1 MKMLKVNKFCFSI
14 LILFFIV
21 LQSCGPDIE
30 GCTDP
35 SSINYNPEANKL
47 KDSCCINIYTKKI
60 TLNKPKVSISIDNN
74 RFSEINYKFI
84 YNSNSND
91 TIKSYPFVKS
101 SNRIR
106 HLASIYKNLRITAL
120 TNYIPDTLE
129 ISLNSKTNDKLFKH
143 EVFTGSRI
151 KVVETIG
158 GKSRTYFISLMEKN
172 GMHLINPR
180 GLNKYKTEQVTYSTL
195 ASFNS
200 VPNKVKKYR
209 GFYNIVEENISFWF
223 KDHPYSI
230 TVYESEY
237 SMKKFYR
244 TNIIRY

>member
-1 MKMLKVNKFCFSI
+1 MSKINKFCFSI
-14 LILFFIV
+14 LLLVFIV
-21 LQSCGPDIE
+21 FLQSCGPDIE

-47 KDSCCINIYTKKI
+47 KDSCCINVYTKKI
-60 TLNKPKVSISIDNN
+60 TLNKPKVSISIDNT

-91 TIKSYPFVKS
+91 TIKSYPFVKY

-106 HLASIYKNLRITAL
+106 HLAL

-129 ISLNSKTNDKLFKH
+129 ISINSKTNDKLLKH
-143 EVFTGSRI
+143 ELYAGNRI
-151 KVVETIG
+151 KVIETIG

-200 VPNKVKKYR
+200 VPNKVKRYR
-209 GFYNIVEENISFWF
+209 GFYNFVEENISFWF

-230 TVYESEY
+230 TVYEREY
-237 SMKKFYR
+237 SLKKFYR

>member
-1 MKMLKVNKFCFSI
+1 MKILKINKLFFTI
-14 LILFFIV
+14 LVLFFIVV
-21 LQSCGPDIE
+21 LQSCGPEIE

-35 SSINYNPEANKL
+35 SSINFNPEANRL
-47 KDSCCINIYTKKI
+47 KDSCCVNIYTKKI
-60 TLNKPKVSISIDNN
+60 TINKPKVSISIDNN

-84 YNSNSND
+84 YNSNIND

-101 SNRIR
+101 SYRIR
-106 HLASIYKNLRITAL
+106 HLAL

-129 ISLNSKTNDKLFKH
+129 ISLNSKTNDKLSKH
-143 EVFTGSRI
+143 EVFTGNRI
-151 KVVETIG
+151 KVIETIG
-158 GKSRTYFISLMEKN
+158 GKSRTYFISLKEKK
-172 GMHLINPR
+172 GMHLFNPR

-200 VPNKVKKYR
+200 VPNKVKRYK
-209 GFYNIVEENISFWF
+209 GFYNNVEDNISFWF

-230 TVYESEY
+230 TVYEREY
-237 SMKKFYR
+237 SLKKFYR

>member
-1 MKMLKVNKFCFSI
+1 MKKIFIF
-14 LILFFIV
+14 LFFITV

-35 SSINYNPEANKL
+35 SSINFNPQANKL

-60 TLNKPKVSISIDNN
+60 TLNKPKVWISIDNN

-84 YNSNSND
+84 YNSNIND
-91 TIKSYPFVKS
+91 TIKSFPRSKS
-101 SNRIR
+101 SWRIR
-106 HLASIYKNLRITAL
+106 HLAL

-129 ISLNSKTNDKLFKH
+129 ISLNTKTNDKLFKQ
-143 EVFTGSRI
+143 EVFTGNRI
-151 KVVETIG
+151 KVIETIA

-200 VPNKVKKYR
+200 VPNKVKRYR
-209 GFYNIVEENISFWF
+209 GFYNNVEDNISFWF

-230 TVYESEY
+230 TVYEREY
-237 SMKKFYR
+237 SLKKFYR